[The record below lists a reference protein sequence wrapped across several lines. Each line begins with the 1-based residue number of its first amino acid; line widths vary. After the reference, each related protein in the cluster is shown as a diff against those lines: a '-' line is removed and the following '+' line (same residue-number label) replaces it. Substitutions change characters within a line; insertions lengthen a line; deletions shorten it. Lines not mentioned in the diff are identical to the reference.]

1 MRRLAAALACAAIVA
16 FAAMPA
22 SASAPPGHLLVTG
35 YEYSLTLS
43 RAKLDP
49 GSTVVQFVNNG
60 EDAHDLK
67 LKRVGSDKE
76 KAIGVVESHQNASV
90 QLRLKKGAKYR
101 LWCSLT
107 TPVDHRANGMEATFN
122 VRKNAS

>member
-1 MRRLAAALACAAIVA
+1 MRRLAAALACVAVSA

-49 GSTVVQFVNNG
+49 GTTIVQFVNSG

-67 LKRVGSDKE
+67 LERVGSDTE
-76 KAIGVVESHQNASV
+76 RSIGIVPSLQNASI
-90 QLRLKKGAKYR
+90 QLRLKRGAKYR
-101 LWCSLT
+101 
-107 TPVDHRANGMEATFN
+107 
-122 VRKNAS
+122 